1 MAGHTKAIGKFPPWQ
16 HTKRLLTVPALTLTL
31 ALGGLPAVAVSL
43 EPADCP
49 TEAQLQRV
57 LAAFGAKLVPF
68 GTPARAT
75 VFAQRDPSGEW
86 TLVLGRPGQT
96 EKRKV
101 TLAGGCDEKASA
113 LGAIIERFARPVLVP
128 TRDASPPPIDA
139 GAADAGVAA
148 ADAGAPEPQLP
159 PPSPPPIIV
168 YETAPVPD
176 GGVEPAPPPP
186 APQPER
192 FAVGARG
199 GVGVS
204 TSSFSGVAGLWGEY
218 RWRRFAFGAGVD
230 YYGPMRVS
238 SSFGPL
244 TIEQCRPH
252 FFAKVTA
259 LTYVVL
265 EGGVGVSAAWSRAT
279 PIANEG
285 DAMYH
290 GTVYLGL
297 HGRVPVGPVELW
309 ASLRGWVFVTSGNYE
324 VEEVEV
330 FQFPTFAGDLT
341 LGVALKL

>member
-1 MAGHTKAIGKFPPWQ
+1 MVARRTKAIGKLPPWQ

-43 EPADCP
+43 EPGDCP

-75 VFAQRDPSGEW
+75 VFAQRDASGEW

-113 LGAIIERFARPVLVP
+113 LGAIIERFARPVLIP
-128 TRDASPPPIDA
+128 TRDAPARGPV
-139 GAADAGVAA
+139 DAGVAVV
-148 ADAGAPEPQLP
+148 ADAGMPEPQLP
-159 PPSPPPIIV
+159 PPSPPPILV

-176 GGVEPAPPPP
+176 GGVEPAPPPE
-186 APQPER
+186 PQAER

-199 GVGVS
+199 GVGLS
-204 TSSFSGVAGLWGEY
+204 TASFSGVAGLWGEY
-218 RWRRFAFGAGVD
+218 RWGRLAFGAGVD
-230 YYGPMRVS
+230 YYGSMRVG

-252 FFAKVTA
+252 FFAKLTA

-265 EGGVGVSAAWSRAT
+265 EAGIGLSAAWSRGA

-290 GTVYLGL
+290 AAVYLGL

-309 ASLRGWVFVTSGNYE
+309 TSFRGWVFITSGNYE
-324 VEEVEV
+324 VEKVEV
-330 FQFPTFAGDLT
+330 FQFPTFVGDLT